1 MAITPRSLIHCP
13 LHLGA
18 VTTVLPDQSCSLI
31 HFLLSNQLLQ
41 LPNSVE
47 LGNSRIIDLLMI
59 CKRLLHKI
67 RIEKKTIMYIHTFL
81 SPLTSLV
88 R

>member
-18 VTTVLPDQSCSLI
+18 VTILPDQSCSLI

-47 LGNSRIIDLLMI
+47 LDNSRIHLPNDLKGI
-59 CKRLLHKI
+59 VAQDHDFKN
-67 RIEKKTIMYIHTFL
+67 
-81 SPLTSLV
+81 
-88 R
+88 